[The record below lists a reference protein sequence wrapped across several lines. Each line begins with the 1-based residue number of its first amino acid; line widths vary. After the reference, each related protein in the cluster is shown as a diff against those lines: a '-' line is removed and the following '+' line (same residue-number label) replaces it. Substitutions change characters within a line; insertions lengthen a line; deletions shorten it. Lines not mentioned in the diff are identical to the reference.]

1 MPPSGPR
8 WCARPRAARRAAALS
23 SPNSAR
29 RSCAATGIC
38 SRLHNARSPSTCA
51 PCSPGCADSDI
62 FRGVYR
68 RAMDDPNWMQVESL
82 TTYEVAPDG
91 SRVKLNLLDA
101 EGKPASLIVPL
112 EALRVLAL
120 SMPKIVFHAVRQ
132 ATGGDDALRLVHGV
146 ENW

>member
-1 MPPSGPR
+1 
-8 WCARPRAARRAAALS
+8 
-23 SPNSAR
+23 
-29 RSCAATGIC
+29 
-38 SRLHNARSPSTCA
+38 
-51 PCSPGCADSDI
+51 
-62 FRGVYR
+62 
-68 RAMDDPNWMQVESL
+68 MDDPNWMQVESL

-146 ENW
+146 ENWKIERAVDPDYAILTFATPDKFEVSFAVRDATLAQMAELMGEFHIEAFPEGLRFH